1 MNRARLLAPGRL
13 LLTGAAAAG
22 LVALATLAP
31 ADGTPSGTGA
41 EQGAAASLA
50 PVTSA
55 GATCPGPELNG
66 VRDVEDIEVSAR
78 MAVATAPE
86 SMLSV
91 VPGGTAGLTVAGATV
106 SPAPDR
112 GAAVSRP
119 LAANG
124 SSTVEASG
132 ALAPGLTAG
141 QEWVATRPEL
151 RGLATVPCA
160 APGADQWLLAGGGAP
175 GRQERLVLTN
185 PGANEVTV
193 DLEVLGRGGPVA
205 TPTAGTV
212 VPAGG
217 RTALLVDAVTGAE
230 ESPAIRIRANGGAVR
245 AVLSDIWL
253 DGSTP
258 VGAETSL
265 PTAKPATRQVI
276 PAVAF
281 GTSGSLRIAVPGE
294 QQAVV
299 SARVLGKDGPVPVP
313 GGGVTR
319 VPGQSTG
326 ELSLAGLKGGTY
338 AVEVTSDVPVA
349 VALWSSVRVGAGL
362 ADFVWAPS
370 TEPAAGLLGGAYPRT
385 EGATRTV
392 SLVAS
397 GAPATAEVA
406 WLTGGQWR
414 TRSLALA
421 QDTGATVDVGAAE
434 AVFVRRS
441 AGSGDVRAGVVTV
454 AGVSGARLVSVS
466 PLVESAEASKVSRAH
481 PVP

>member
-1 MNRARLLAPGRL
+1 MNRAQLLAPGRL
-13 LLTGAAAAG
+13 ALTAAGAAG

-31 ADGTPSGTGA
+31 ADGAPTGP
-41 EQGAAASLA
+41 QGPQGEGASLA
-50 PVTSA
+50 PVSSA
-55 GATCPGPELNG
+55 STTCPGPELSG
-66 VRDVEDIEVSAR
+66 VRDVDDIEVAPR
-78 MAVATAPE
+78 LAVATAPQ

-91 VPGGTAGLTVAGATV
+91 TPGGASGLAAAGQKVT
-106 SPAPDR
+106 PPPER
-112 GAAVSRP
+112 GAATSLP
-119 LAANG
+119 LAANRPA
-124 SSTVEASG
+124 TVEASG
-132 ALAPGLTAG
+132 ALAPGLAAG
-141 QEWVATRPEL
+141 QEWVSTRPEL

-160 APGADQWLLAGGGAP
+160 APGADLWLLAGGGAP

-193 DLEVLGRGGPVA
+193 DLEVLGRKGPVA
-205 TPTAGTV
+205 TPTGGTV

-230 ESPAIRIRANGGAVR
+230 ESPAIRVRATGGSVR

-276 PAVAF
+276 PAAAV

-299 SARVLGKDGPVPVP
+299 SARILGKDGPVPVP
-313 GGGVTR
+313 GGGVAR
-319 VPGQSTG
+319 VSGRSTG
-326 ELSLAGLKGGTY
+326 ELPLTGLKGGTY
-338 AVEVTSDVPVA
+338 AVEVTSDVPV
-349 VALWSSVRVGAGL
+349 VASLWSTGRVGSGL
-362 ADFVWAPS
+362 GDFVWGAS
-370 TEPAAGLLGGAYPRT
+370 TEPAAGLVGGAFPRT
-385 EGATRTV
+385 EGVTRTV
-392 SLVAS
+392 SVVAS
-397 GAPATAEVA
+397 RAPATAELA

-421 QDTGATVDVGAAE
+421 QDTGVTVELGAAE

-441 AGSGDVRAGVVTV
+441 AGSGDVRAGVVSM
-454 AGVSGARLVSVS
+454 AGVPGARLVSVS
-466 PLVESAEASKVSRAH
+466 PLVAAAEVSRVSRAH
-481 PVP
+481 PMP